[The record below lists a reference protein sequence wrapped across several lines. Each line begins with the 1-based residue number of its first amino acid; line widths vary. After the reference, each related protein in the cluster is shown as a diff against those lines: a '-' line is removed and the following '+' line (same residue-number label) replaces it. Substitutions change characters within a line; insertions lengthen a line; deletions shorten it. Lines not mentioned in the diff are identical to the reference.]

1 MAGTVE
7 PLDLNLLRIFEKV
20 ASHASFSA
28 AARALGLPK
37 SNVSRGVAKLEA
49 TLHTR
54 LFQRTTRHV
63 VLTAAGEALRERCAV
78 LLEGLGEAV
87 EYVSGFA
94 DAPRGHIK
102 VSAGVGFGVNVLAE
116 MLPSFLD
123 RYPDVRVT
131 LDLTTRSVDL
141 VAEGVDCAVRLGPL
155 ADSSL
160 ISTQLGAMNR
170 YLCAAPSYLAKRGT
184 PATID
189 DLARH
194 DTIEMPSA
202 NGRAFPWVF
211 RKGEE
216 TVRVDPQPRVCVDEA
231 LTIFRLVTNGAGV
244 GVLSAYLCGPEII
257 AGRLVRL
264 LPDWSLPPVPVSLVY
279 PSRRELAPT
288 VRAFAEFIKDASAT
302 NGSWRNDPLTGG

>member
-7 PLDLNLLRIFEKV
+7 PLDLNLLRIFERV
-20 ASHASFSA
+20 ASLAGFSA

-49 TLHTR
+49 TLRTR

-63 VLTAAGEALRERCAV
+63 VLTAAGEALRERCTV

-102 VSAGVGFGVNVLAE
+102 VSSGVGFGVNVLAE
-116 MLPSFLD
+116 ILPTFLD
-123 RYPDVRVT
+123 RYPDVRLT

-155 ADSSL
+155 PDSSL
-160 ISTQLGAMNR
+160 ISTQLGAMSR

-184 PATID
+184 PTTIGE
-189 DLARH
+189 LARH

-211 RKGEE
+211 RRGDE

-231 LTIFRLVTNGAGV
+231 LTIFRLVRNGAGV

-264 LPDWSLPPVPVSLVY
+264 LPDWSFPPVAVSLVY

-288 VRAFAEFIKDASAT
+288 VRAFAEFMKEAGTTD
-302 NGSWRNDPLTGG
+302 GSWRDDPLTGG

>member
-1 MAGTVE
+1 MVGTVE
-7 PLDLNLLRIFEKV
+7 PLDLNLLRIFERV
-20 ASHASFSA
+20 ASLAGFSA

-49 TLHTR
+49 TLRTR

-63 VLTAAGEALRERCAV
+63 VLTAAGQALRERCAV

-94 DAPRGHIK
+94 DAPHGHIK
-102 VSAGVGFGVNVLAE
+102 ISSGVGFGVNVLAE
-116 MLPSFLD
+116 ALPAFLD

-131 LDLTTRSVDL
+131 LDLSTRSVDL

-155 ADSSL
+155 RDSSL

-170 YLCAAPSYLAKRGT
+170 YLCAAPSYLAKRGS

-194 DTIEMPSA
+194 DAIEMPGA
-202 NGRAFPWVF
+202 NGRAFPWTF
-211 RKGEE
+211 RRGSEMA
-216 TVRVDPQPRVCVDEA
+216 RVDPQPRVCVDEA
-231 LTIFRLVTNGAGV
+231 LAIFRLVKNGAGI
-244 GVLSAYLCGPEII
+244 GVLSAYLCGPEVV

-264 LPDWSLPPVPVSLVY
+264 LPDWSCPAVPVSLVY

-288 VRAFAEFIKDASAT
+288 VRAFTEFMKEASET
-302 NGSWRNDPLTGG
+302 DSSWRDDPLTRG

>member
-1 MAGTVE
+1 MVGTVE
-7 PLDLNLLRIFEKV
+7 PLDLNLLRIFERV
-20 ASHASFSA
+20 ASLAGFSA

-49 TLHTR
+49 MLHTR

-78 LLEGLGEAV
+78 LLEGLGEAI
-87 EYVSGFA
+87 EYVSGLA

-102 VSAGVGFGVNVLAE
+102 VSSGVGFGVNVLAE
-116 MLPSFLD
+116 MLPTFLD

-155 ADSSL
+155 RDSSL

-184 PATID
+184 PTTIEE
-189 DLARH
+189 LARH
-194 DTIEMPSA
+194 DAIEMPGA
-202 NGRAFPWVF
+202 NGRPLAWVL
-211 RKGEE
+211 RKGVE
-216 TVRVDPQPRVCVDEA
+216 TVRVDIQPRICVDEA
-231 LTIFRLVTNGAGV
+231 LTIFRLVRNGAGI
-244 GVLSAYLCGPEII
+244 GVLSAYLCGPEVI
-257 AGRLVRL
+257 AGRLIRL
-264 LPDWSLPPVPVSLVY
+264 LPEWSFPPVAVSLVY

-288 VRAFAEFIKDASAT
+288 VRAFAEFMKEAGTTDS
-302 NGSWRNDPLTGG
+302 SWRGDPLTRG